1 MITKG
6 FFIFFSL
13 LLSLGSV
20 NKFYFDESK
29 IEAINSNKAH
39 DLLCDYY
46 KEFKQPVVDHK
57 HLKPKLNNS
66 EQKSCLADYY
76 AEHLN

>member
-20 NKFYFDESK
+20 NKFYFDELK
-29 IEAINSNKAH
+29 IEPLNSETHN
-39 DLLCDYY
+39 LLCDYY
-46 KEFKQPVVDHK
+46 KEFKQPVDANK
-57 HLKPKLNNS
+57 ALQSNLNNS
-66 EQKSCLADYY
+66 DKKNSLVNYY
-76 AEHLN
+76 ADHLN